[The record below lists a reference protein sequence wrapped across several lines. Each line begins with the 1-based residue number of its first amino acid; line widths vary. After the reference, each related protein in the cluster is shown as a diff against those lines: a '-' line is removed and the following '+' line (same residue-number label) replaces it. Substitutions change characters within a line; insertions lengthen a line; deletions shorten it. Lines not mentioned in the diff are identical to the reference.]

1 MSEWPESYWIIDL
14 AGGIR
19 ISVLDAELPGELR
32 RDHKEPLDLSKMIWL
47 TDISGGPVGFV
58 LDAVNCVIW
67 TTPEIR
73 EAYAA
78 WQKVTDAQDPEPKQ
92 PWD

>member
-1 MSEWPESYWIIDL
+1 MNEWPEEYWIIDL

-19 ISVLDAELPGELR
+19 ITVHDTEFPEQLR
-32 RDHKEPLDLSKMIWL
+32 PHHKEPLDLSQMVWL
-47 TDISGGPVGFV
+47 TDISGGPIGFV

-73 EAYAA
+73 RYYAE
-78 WQKVTDAQDPEPKQ
+78 WQKTLDAQDPDPKQ
-92 PWD
+92 PWE